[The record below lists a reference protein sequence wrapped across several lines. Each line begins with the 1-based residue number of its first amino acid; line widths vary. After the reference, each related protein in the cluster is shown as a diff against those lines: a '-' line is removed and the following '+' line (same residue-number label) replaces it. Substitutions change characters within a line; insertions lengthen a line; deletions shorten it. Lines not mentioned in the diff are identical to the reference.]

1 MSADYLPGPI
11 YIKVKSIVAPRLAG
25 DRKMSRNDP
34 GRHILLS
41 FRQGDTYLSDEGVK
55 QMILLAQRGAKE
67 PV

>member
-1 MSADYLPGPI
+1 
-11 YIKVKSIVAPRLAG
+11 
-25 DRKMSRNDP
+25 MSRNDP